1 MYKRKLYEIHNRFY
15 IESCKTK
22 IQLLYTDTVFLK
34 GASGSFSLQ
43 NNMKSIYLRTFVHLH
58 SQARPYFRKIMKN
71 QGAGYNA
78 MYYVYILCCYFSQL
92 YICIVTNIDKSSGQK
107 YFQCE
112 INWRENAMIMPWPRK
127 YIYFIT
133 NS

>member
-1 MYKRKLYEIHNRFY
+1 MCIVMYIGFKTLVGGLFMYKRKLYEIHNRFY

-58 SQARPYFRKIMKN
+58 S
-71 QGAGYNA
+71 
-78 MYYVYILCCYFSQL
+78 
-92 YICIVTNIDKSSGQK
+92 
-107 YFQCE
+107 
-112 INWRENAMIMPWPRK
+112 
-127 YIYFIT
+127 
-133 NS
+133 